1 MEFGEN
7 IQQESVLGDNQR
19 ITILNTVIDVLNVQE
34 TIELV
39 EKYVETKTP
48 LQLMGVNADKI
59 NEVNQNKKMKK
70 IVNSCGVINAD
81 GASVVLA
88 SRYLGKPLPERVAG
102 IDLMQKLVS
111 LSEEKGY
118 SIYLLGAKQEVVEKT
133 KKILQKTYPALKIV
147 GIHNGYFKEKDWIS
161 ISTELKEKKPDFV
174 FVGITSPMKEYLIE
188 FLQNNGNDAVFMG
201 VGGSFDVISGNIPRA
216 PLWMQKCNLEW
227 LFRVMQEPNRLF
239 KRYFVGNWIFIKSVY
254 LEKRRLR

>member
-48 LQLMGVNADKI
+48 LHLMGVNADKI

-133 KKILQKTYPALKIV
+133 KKFYKRHILL
-147 GIHNGYFKEKDWIS
+147 
-161 ISTELKEKKPDFV
+161 
-174 FVGITSPMKEYLIE
+174 
-188 FLQNNGNDAVFMG
+188 
-201 VGGSFDVISGNIPRA
+201 
-216 PLWMQKCNLEW
+216 
-227 LFRVMQEPNRLF
+227 
-239 KRYFVGNWIFIKSVY
+239 
-254 LEKRRLR
+254 